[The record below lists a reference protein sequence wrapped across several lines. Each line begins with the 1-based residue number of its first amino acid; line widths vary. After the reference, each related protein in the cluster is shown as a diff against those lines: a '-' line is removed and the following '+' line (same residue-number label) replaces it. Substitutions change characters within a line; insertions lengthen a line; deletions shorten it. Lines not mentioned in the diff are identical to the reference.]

1 MTTPP
6 LHTMT
11 ESQITNEL
19 VSINRRLL
27 DRMSLPHYQVQALA
41 ARRRELLSMRQ
52 GSDYSDWPLT

>member
-1 MTTPP
+1 MTDN
-6 LHTMT
+6 
-11 ESQITNEL
+11 QITNEL

-41 ARRRELLSMRQ
+41 ERRRELLSMRQ